1 MTDEEKQAELL
12 QRFDVALSLQLGIP
26 LSKLKEEL
34 TQREYEAYFE
44 YYNTFGI
51 GKEAEYTMSANL
63 IITIANYITGALG
76 GKPQDLSP
84 EDIYPQLSY
93 GTKKKRNGNNAVD
106 WDSIDLELKQ
116 EFIDAGLFTEDGDP
130 INQNPHI

>member
-1 MTDEEKQAELL
+1 MTEQEKL
-12 QRFDVALSLQLGIP
+12 QEMMERFEIALSLQLGIP

-34 TQREYEAYFE
+34 TQREYEAYFQ
-44 YYNTFGI
+44 YYQTFGI
-51 GKEAEYTMSANL
+51 GKEAEYVMSANL

-76 GKPQDLSP
+76 GKPKDMSP

-106 WDSIDLELKQ
+106 WENTPDRLKA
-116 EFIDAGLFTEDGDP
+116 EFIEAGLFTEDGDP
-130 INQNPHI
+130 INQNPHL

>member
-1 MTDEEKQAELL
+1 MTEEQKMQELM
-12 QRFDVALSLQLGIP
+12 QRFEIALSLQIGIP

-34 TQREYEAYFE
+34 TQREYEAYFQ
-44 YYNTFGI
+44 YYQTFGI
-51 GKEAEYTMSANL
+51 GKEAEYVMSANQ

-76 GKPQDLSP
+76 GKPQELSP

-106 WDSIDLELKQ
+106 WDSIDDKLKA
-116 EFIDAGLFTEDGDP
+116 EFVEAGLFTEDGDP

>member
-1 MTDEEKQAELL
+1 MTEQEKL
-12 QRFDVALSLQLGIP
+12 QEMMERFEVALSLQLGIP

-34 TQREYEAYFE
+34 TQREYEAYFQ
-44 YYNTFGI
+44 YYQTFGI
-51 GKEAEYTMSANL
+51 GKEAEYVMSANL

-76 GKPQDLSP
+76 GKPKDMSP

-106 WDSIDLELKQ
+106 WENTPDRLKK
-116 EFIDAGLFTEDGDP
+116 EFIEAGLFTEDGDP
-130 INQNPHI
+130 INQNPHL

>member
-1 MTDEEKQAELL
+1 MTDEEKQVEMLS
-12 QRFDVALSLQLGIP
+12 RFDIALSLQLGIP

-44 YYNTFGI
+44 YYQQFGI
-51 GKEAEYTMSANL
+51 GKEAEYIMSANQ

-93 GTKKKRNGNNAVD
+93 GTKKKRSGNNAVD
-106 WDSIDLELKQ
+106 WDTLDDDLRQ
-116 EFIDAGLFTEDGDP
+116 EFIDNGLFTEDGDP

>member
-1 MTDEEKQAELL
+1 MTDEQKIQEMMH
-12 QRFDVALSLQLGIP
+12 RFEVALSLQMGIP

-44 YYNTFGI
+44 YYQTFGI
-51 GKEAEYTMSANL
+51 GKEAEYVMSANQ

-76 GKPQDLSP
+76 GKPKDMSP

-106 WDSIDLELKQ
+106 WENTPDRLKE
-116 EFIDAGLFTEDGDP
+116 EFIEAGLFTEDGDP
-130 INQNPHI
+130 INQNPHL

>member
-1 MTDEEKQAELL
+1 MTDEQKIQEMMH
-12 QRFDVALSLQLGIP
+12 RFEVALSLQMGIP

-44 YYNTFGI
+44 YYQTFGI
-51 GKEAEYTMSANL
+51 GKEAEYVMSANL

-76 GKPQDLSP
+76 GKPKDMSP

-106 WDSIDLELKQ
+106 WENTPDRLKE
-116 EFIDAGLFTEDGDP
+116 EFIEAGLFTEDGDP
-130 INQNPHI
+130 INQNPHL